1 MSCWLAITL
10 TRARRYRLALAG
22 GLLVVCLLVGLQA
35 PPVRAQPPGVPGEAD
50 APDDRPPLPASEPP
64 RVALAAKYRIPNQ
77 DRAIFFGRQDK
88 SGGKTGGIRD
98 DEPLASEKQNA
109 DEYNAWTEVV
119 SHATQFTAAELE
131 QNATADLTPDDLIY
145 PSRKHLRLD
154 LIRFDGKLTKARRV
168 RSTKALAEVG
178 IAEIFEGWLIPAGES
193 PANPVCIV
201 FTAWP
206 TGLTPP
212 QRAASEDAGPTIE
225 INRWVSFA
233 GFSFKC
239 MTYQGPEADVV
250 SPSAR
255 KLSKAPLLVGRSV
268 TPLAIAPPE
277 LTQLAIRKELRVF
290 KLIHD
295 EAPIARNIENWEEVT
310 AWNRVVLH
318 AHRFTTE
325 ELEAGARKDVTFAD
339 LMLERRG
346 DYKLQ
351 LIGFEGRLIRLKRG
365 ESTERMLEA
374 GIPYWYEGWV
384 VPKGE
389 PRGLPL
395 CVILTELPPGL
406 EPKPL
411 MDRWV
416 SFAGYSFKLLIY
428 ESQEH
433 QKHDPSKNVWK
444 KAPLLIGRSVVVRD
458 EEKPDDRPSI
468 WTNDFTHAVLL
479 GIGGVIG
486 SALTLTWWFRR
497 GDRKA
502 REEINAMREK
512 NNPFG
517 DSPA

>member
-1 MSCWLAITL
+1 MSG
-10 TRARRYRLALAG
+10 RLAVTLIGTCRNWPALAV
-22 GLLVVCLLVGLQA
+22 GLLVVCMVVAIRTA
-35 PPVRAQPPGVPGEAD
+35 PVSAQPPTLPPGTD
-50 APDDRPPLPASEPP
+50 IPDDRPPLPASEPA
-64 RVALAAKYRIPNQ
+64 RVLLGAKYRIPNQ
-77 DRAIFFGRQDK
+77 DRAIFVGRQDR

-98 DEPLASEKQNA
+98 DEPLASEKQNP

-119 SHATQFTAAELE
+119 SHVTQFQAAELE
-131 QNATADLTPDDLIY
+131 QHATTDLTPDDLIY
-145 PSRKHLRLD
+145 PSRKYLRLD

-178 IAEIFEGWLIPAGES
+178 VAEIFEGWLVPTGES

-201 FTAWP
+201 FTTWP
-206 TGLTPP
+206 ANLTPLP
-212 QRAASEDAGPTIE
+212 DRVVGEDAGPMIVVD
-225 INRWVSFA
+225 RWVSFA

-239 MTYQGPEADVV
+239 MAYPGPEADAVN
-250 SPSAR
+250 PTER
-255 KLSKAPLLVGRSV
+255 KWSKAPLLVGRSV
-268 TPLAIAPPE
+268 TPLASPPPE
-277 LTQLAIRKELRVF
+277 LTQLEIRKDLRVF

-295 EAPIARNIENWEEVT
+295 EAQIARNVDNWEEVA

-351 LIGFEGRLIRLKRG
+351 LIAIEGRLIRLKRG
-365 ESTERMLEA
+365 ESNKRMLDA
-374 GIPYWYEGWV
+374 GIPVWYEGWV

-389 PRGLPL
+389 PRGLPV

-411 MDRWV
+411 MNRWV
-416 SFAGYSFKLLIY
+416 SFAGYSFKLMIY
-428 ESQEH
+428 ESGEH
-433 QKHDPSKNVWK
+433 QKYDPAKNVWK
-444 KAPLLIGRSVVVRD
+444 KAPLLIGRSVVLRD
-458 EEKPDDRPSI
+458 DEKPAEPSI

-479 GIGGVIG
+479 GIGGVVG
-486 SALTLTWWFRR
+486 TALALAWWFRR
-497 GDRKA
+497 GDQKA
-502 REEINAMREK
+502 RAEINAMREK

-517 DSPA
+517 DGLA